1 MNVVIAGFGTV
12 GQSFAKLLM
21 DHREFLKK
29 TYGMVIK
36 VVAVVDSKGA
46 VISQKGLDLDL
57 VLNYKREHGTVSKV
71 PSLGYEMDL
80 PEVLQNVEAD
90 TLIEATH
97 TNLMNGEPG
106 MTHILSAFRHGLN
119 VVTVN
124 KGPLAL
130 AMPML
135 KEMAAF
141 RKLTLKFSGTVGGGL
156 PVLAFAREC
165 AKGDKVVRVEGI
177 LNGTTNY
184 ILTRM
189 EDGLRF
195 EEALAEAQEKGYAE
209 RDPTL
214 DISGMDTACKLVIL
228 ANEVL
233 GKKVTLRDVKVE
245 GITAIKPEDVK
256 MARIAGKVLR
266 LIGVA
271 EESGV
276 FVKPLAIDQSD
287 PLAVKYNYNAVA
299 LTLENSGRHTITG
312 KGAGGRETA
321 TAIIRDLISIKEWI
335 IEHSMV

>member
-1 MNVVIAGFGTV
+1 MNVIIAGFGTI
-12 GQSFAKLLM
+12 GQSFVQLLM
-21 DHREFLKK
+21 NHKEFLKK
-29 TYGMVIK
+29 AYGMVTK
-36 VVAVVDSKGA
+36 VVAIVDSKGA
-46 VISQKGLDLDL
+46 AVSQRGLDLNL
-57 VLNYKREHGTVSKV
+57 VMRCKREYGTVAKV
-71 PSLGYEMDL
+71 PSVGYEMSFL
-80 PEVLQNVEAD
+80 EAIQSVEANV
-90 TLIEATH
+90 LIEATY
-97 TNLMNGEPG
+97 TNLTNGEPG
-106 MTHILSAFRHGLN
+106 MTHILTALQLGLN

-135 KEMAAF
+135 KEIAEH
-141 RKLTLKFSGTVGGGL
+141 RKVALKFSGTVGGGL

-165 AKGDKVVRVEGI
+165 AKGDKVVKVEGV

-189 EDGLRF
+189 EDGLKF
-195 EEALAEAQEKGYAE
+195 EEALIEAQEKGYAE

-233 GKKVTLRDVKVE
+233 GNRVTLKDVRVE
-245 GITAIKPEDVK
+245 GIADIKPEDLK
-256 MARIAGKVLR
+256 IAKNAGKTIR

-271 EESGV
+271 EESEV
-276 FVKPLAIDQSD
+276 FVKPLVIDQSD
-287 PLAVKYNYNAVA
+287 PLAVKYTYNAIT

-321 TAIIRDLISIKEWI
+321 TAIIRDLISIKERL
-335 IEHSMV
+335 VVT

>member
-1 MNVVIAGFGTV
+1 MNIIIVGFGTV
-12 GQSFAKLLM
+12 GQSLAQLLAGY
-21 DHREFLKK
+21 RGFLKK
-29 TYGMVIK
+29 AYGMVVK
-36 VVAVVDSKGA
+36 VVAIVDSKGA
-46 VISQKGLDLDL
+46 AISQRGLDLSL
-57 VLNYKREHGTVSKV
+57 VVRYKREHGTVAKV
-71 PSLGYEMDL
+71 PSIGSEMNAL
-80 PEVLQNVEAD
+80 EVARSVEAD
-90 TLIEATH
+90 VLIEASP
-97 TNLMNGEPG
+97 TNLMDGEPA
-106 MTHILSAFRHGLN
+106 MTHIINALRLGLN

-135 KEMAAF
+135 KEMAEH
-141 RKLTLKFSGTVGGGL
+141 RKLALKFSGTVGGGL
-156 PVLAFAREC
+156 PVLAFAKEC
-165 AKGDKVVRVEGI
+165 TKGDRVVKVEGV

-233 GKKVTLRDVKVE
+233 GKRVTLRDVRIE
-245 GITAIKPEDVK
+245 GITGIKPEDIR
-256 MARIAGKVLR
+256 MARSAEKAVR

-276 FVKPLAIDQSD
+276 FVKPLTVDQSD
-287 PLAVKYNYNAVA
+287 PLAVKYTYNAVT

-321 TAIIRDLISIKEWI
+321 TAIIRDLISIKERI
-335 IEHSMV
+335 VRV

>member
-1 MNVVIAGFGTV
+1 MNIVVAGFGTV
-12 GQSFAKLLM
+12 GQSFAQLLLS
-21 DHREFLKK
+21 HKELLKK
-29 TYGMVIK
+29 AYGLVVK

-46 VISQKGLDLDL
+46 AVSQRGLDLEL
-57 VLNYKREHGTVSKV
+57 VLKYKREHGTVAKV
-71 PSLGYEMDL
+71 PSAGCEMGL
-80 PEVLQNVEAD
+80 TEVIQGVEAD
-90 TLIEATH
+90 VLVEATH
-97 TNLMNGEPG
+97 TNLTNGEPG
-106 MTHILSAFRHGLN
+106 MTHIIKALQLGLN

-135 KEMAAF
+135 KEMAEHRRLA
-141 RKLTLKFSGTVGGGL
+141 LKFSGTVGGGL
-156 PVLAFAREC
+156 PVLAFAKEC
-165 AKGDKVVRVEGI
+165 VKGDRAVKVEGI

-189 EDGLRF
+189 EEGLKF
-195 EEALAEAQEKGYAE
+195 EDALAEAQEKGYAE

-233 GKKVTLRDVKVE
+233 GKRVTLRDVRVE
-245 GITAIKPEDVK
+245 GITRIRPEDIG
-256 MARIAGKVLR
+256 MAKSLGKAVR
-266 LIGVA
+266 LLGVA
-271 EESGV
+271 EESEV

-321 TAIIRDLISIKEWI
+321 TAIIRDLISIKERLV
-335 IEHSMV
+335 MT